1 MNAFAFENQGD
12 AHEAGICSG
21 EVTPTQPLD
30 VMASDPVV
38 DDGSGLNES
47 GPKRDTEP
55 KRVPVSNGEPKIP
68 ALDGIRGLAILF
80 VLCVHLQQTGAVP
93 QRYHLLN
100 TVMHA
105 GWCGVDLFFV
115 LSGFLITLGLLDSK
129 GAVNYFSA
137 FYMRRVL
144 RIFPLYYLVLV
155 LAVVASVLLNG
166 YEPRGE
172 IFLGSLGQ
180 VDGPLFP
187 SALGWISHIFYVQNW
202 WMPLAEPHSR
212 NVLGHFWSLGVEEQF
227 YLVWPL
233 CVYLL
238 PRNRLIMVAV
248 AICAGVLGLRWVL
261 TTYGVPPETIFRNTL
276 TRSDTLMA
284 GALCAIVV
292 RDSALLAR
300 VRRWLPLVA
309 VFGAAYVVAVG
320 FLVKSEAAQVYDT
333 VTFGFTALAM
343 VFGSLVLWGYSF
355 SGTRNPFDRALSI
368 QPLTKLGKYSY
379 GLYVYHLP
387 VVYAAKIWFGP
398 SSWFGRSAFLGLLF
412 CVGTGAVA
420 FAIAIAS
427 YEIFEKRFLR
437 LKSRFRPIFAK
448 PLEPEAL
455 PAARTP
461 QPVEFTGS

>member
-1 MNAFAFENQGD
+1 M
-12 AHEAGICSG
+12 AGLSKG
-21 EVTPTQPLD
+21 TPPI
-30 VMASDPVV
+30 
-38 DDGSGLNES
+38 
-47 GPKRDTEP
+47 
-55 KRVPVSNGEPKIP
+55 RVPVSKLEAKIP
-68 ALDGIRGLAILF
+68 ALDGVRGLAILL

-115 LSGFLITLGLLDSK
+115 LSGFLITLGLLESK

-144 RIFPLYYLVLV
+144 RIFPLYYLVLL
-155 LAVVASVLLNG
+155 LAVLASVLLGG

-172 IFLGSLGQ
+172 IFLGSLGH

-187 SALGWISHIFYVQNW
+187 SALGWVSHVFYVQNW

-227 YLVWPL
+227 YLAWPL

-238 PRNRLIMVAV
+238 PRNRLIGVAV
-248 AICAGVLGLRWVL
+248 TICAAVLGLRYL
-261 TTYGVPPETIFRNTL
+261 LAAYGVPSETILRNTI

-292 RDSALLAR
+292 RDSTLLAR

-309 VFGAAYVVAVG
+309 AFGAAYVIAVG

-333 VTFGFTALAM
+333 VTFGFTALAL
-343 VFGSLVLWGYSF
+343 VFGSLVLWGYLF
-355 SGTRNPFDRALSI
+355 NGTANPLDRALSV
-368 QPLTKLGKYSY
+368 QPLTQLGKYSY

-387 VVYAAKIWFGP
+387 VVYAAKIWLGASP
-398 SSWFGRSAFLGLLF
+398 WFGRSAVFGSLF

-420 FAIAIAS
+420 LAIAIVS
-427 YEIFEKRFLR
+427 YEVFEKRFLR
-437 LKSRFRPIFAK
+437 LKSRFRPVFTR
-448 PLEPEAL
+448 PLEPESGPSARAHA
-455 PAARTP
+455 PA
-461 QPVEFTGS
+461 EFTGS